1 MDKEEDSSGFT
12 HYCSL
17 TVQIKTW
24 QGLSTSNI
32 NEQVILQGL
41 DAHSLSQPLS
51 PFR

>member
-1 MDKEEDSSGFT
+1 MDKDEASSGFI

-17 TVQIKTW
+17 TAQKKTW
-24 QGLSTSNI
+24 QGVSTSNI

-41 DAHSLSQPLS
+41 DTHSLSQLLS